1 MRRRWYAAPAAALVL
16 ALSLAGCGGDDDEP
30 DENASG
36 SPSQSASDSG
46 SASTSEEG
54 DSPDPSASSDPSEP
68 TENIL
73 DWEKSE
79 VSNETRIAGTDTE
92 LRLPQ
97 SGAKATITGAG
108 DSDVVVPAGKGRR
121 ITDAFLT
128 EKHAV
133 VIAQDK
139 TETRPQAVTIVDLA
153 SGKKSTLGDPAPGTG
168 GPWAMAGTQL
178 AYATYTPGSDYC
190 LATYDVA
197 ADSGQK
203 GFCAKKGHGF
213 SNVSVT
219 PHGLAMMSFDN
230 KRPVS
235 CRTLV
240 TVDGTQTTPIEGVP
254 ECKGWEAMATES
266 GAIWSILPNENQVER
281 GEFHAT
287 VDGETV
293 DLGPGSASTLTWC
306 GDSAYFARDASKGKP
321 AQLLR
326 WTPQDTLEVVYESP
340 GKGQGFLSP
349 PACGGGVLTVSA
361 YSEGGD
367 ERVTATVPQ

>member
-1 MRRRWYAAPAAALVL
+1 MRRRSYAAPAAALVL
-16 ALSLAGCGGDDDEP
+16 ALCLAACGGDDESEP

-36 SPSQSASDSG
+36 SPTSQSSG
-46 SASTSEEG
+46 SDDESSGST
-54 DSPDPSASSDPSEP
+54 DPSQP
-68 TENIL
+68 TKNIL

-92 LRLPQ
+92 LMVPQ
-97 SGAKATITGAG
+97 SGARATLTGVG
-108 DSDVVVPAGKGRR
+108 DSDLVIPAGKGRQ
-121 ITDAFLT
+121 ITDTFLT
-128 EKHAV
+128 RDHAV

-139 TETRPQAVTIVDLA
+139 AETRPQVVTIVELT
-153 SGKKSTLGDPAPGTG
+153 SGKKSTLDKPSPGTG
-168 GPWAMAGTQL
+168 GPWAMEGSQV
-178 AYATYTPGSDYC
+178 AYASYAPGSDYC

-197 ADSGQK
+197 AGSGEK
-203 GFCAKKGHGF
+203 GFCAQEGHGF

-219 PHGLAMMSFDN
+219 PHGVAMMSFDN

-240 TVDGTQTTPIEGVP
+240 TVQGAETTSIEGVP
-254 ECKGWEAMATES
+254 ECKGWEALATES
-266 GAIWSILPNENQVER
+266 GAVWSILPNENQVER
-281 GEFHAT
+281 GRFHAT

-293 DLGPGSASTLTWC
+293 DLGAGSASTLTWC
-306 GDSAYFARDASKGKP
+306 GDSAYFARDASKGQP

-326 WTPQDTLEVVYESP
+326 WAPEDTLEVVYESP

-349 PACGGGVLTVSA
+349 PECGGNVLTVSA

-367 ERVTATVPQ
+367 ERVTATVPG